1 MTVLD
6 SLSDQCAQIRQWIQ
20 DEANFFRLHLVYF
33 TVVPLIA
40 AGVFYAVNGEFHI
53 PFIDALFLCY
63 SALTVTGLSTVNLST
78 LTAFQ
83 QVILFVLMLMG
94 DVTIVAW
101 VMVLVRLRFFRQH
114 IVATHRKKTLMQSV
128 RDRLVNIASG
138 VGRSLP
144 SRHAE
149 DGMEKH
155 RAHGSHGIQA
165 SDGIAA
171 ALVAGGGTGVGLGIA
186 LGTADASPEKTQ
198 GAGVTTH
205 TGTPWSDSS
214 SHIQITV
221 ESPARMSFSH
231 EQERGVIADVHS
243 FTSSPRSAALHLQ
256 SPISPPPH
264 SIRFAAGVIDGLGGN
279 VRRRPGVP
287 IPRRRTLIA
296 PKEYTEDGHSVVGQ
310 RNKDQG
316 LGGFPGPFRLSRQLA
331 RNYFPSLYRRLTKL
345 LPVEKAASGA
355 NTKWLSEGLKDLVIG
370 RNSEFN
376 IDELSDEQ
384 LEEVGGI
391 EYQALQMLSVIVICY
406 FIGTQL
412 FSFILIAPWLSTTH
426 TYDAAF
432 SNQFRVVS
440 KPWFS
445 LFQVAAAYTGGG
457 MSLVDAGMVPFQRA
471 YLMIFAMMFVIL
483 AGNHGLP
490 IFLRL
495 TIWLCTKVVKDGGT
509 KDQVLHFLLDHPRRC
524 FLYLFPSHVTWY
536 LATVLVFF
544 TGIEWALFIILDIGL
559 DVTSSLPPGTRALAG
574 LFQSFAV
581 RASGFS
587 IVSLASAA
595 PAFQFLCI
603 IMMYIAI
610 YPVALSIRS
619 TNVYEERSL
628 GVFQVETED
637 EEEPNLDEKRPRR
650 ERISKYFGWHFRRQL
665 SFDIW
670 WLVWGIFLICIIE
683 RTKLMD
689 DENAPWFN
697 IFRLVFELVS
707 AFGGIGLS
715 LGLPSDNFS
724 FSGAFGPLSKL
735 IVIVIMLRGRHRGL
749 PVAVDRAILLPE
761 ELVPAN
767 QAAPTQPDPNTAAS
781 GPTST
786 EATREKSENISNSNI
801 L

>member
-6 SLSDQCAQIRQWIQ
+6 SLSDQYAQVRQWMQ

-33 TVVPLIA
+33 TFVPLIA
-40 AGVFYAVNGEFHI
+40 AGIFYAVNGEFHI

-114 IVATHRKKTLMQSV
+114 IIATHRKKTLMQSV
-128 RDRLVNIASG
+128 RDRIARMTFG
-138 VGRSLP
+138 TGLSLP

-171 ALVAGGGTGVGLGIA
+171 ALAAGGGTAVGLGIA
-186 LGTADASPEKTQ
+186 FGTGDSSLEKSQT
-198 GAGVTTH
+198 AGVTVQSE
-205 TGTPWSDSS
+205 TPRSNSS
-214 SHIQITV
+214 SPVQIEV
-221 ESPARMSFSH
+221 ESTVRMSFSH
-231 EQERGVIADVHS
+231 EQERGIIADVHS

-256 SPISPPPH
+256 SPVSPPPR
-264 SIRFAAGVIDGLGGN
+264 SIRFTASVKDGLGGN
-279 VRRRPGVP
+279 MRRRPGVP
-287 IPRRRTLIA
+287 MPRRRTVIPPPL
-296 PKEYTEDGHSVVGQ
+296 KMEYTEDGRPVVGQ

-316 LGGFPGPFRLSRQLA
+316 LGGFPGPFRLGRRLA
-331 RNYFPSLYRRLTKL
+331 RSYFPSLYRQLTKL
-345 LPVEKAASGA
+345 LPVEKSTSGK
-355 NTKWLSEGLKDLVIG
+355 NKKWLSEGLQDLVIG

-391 EYQALQMLSVIVICY
+391 EQY

-412 FSFILIAPWLSTTH
+412 LSFILIAPWLSTTQ
-426 TYDAAF
+426 TYDAVF
-432 SNQFRVVS
+432 SSQFRVVN

-457 MSLVDAGMVPFQRA
+457 MSLVDAGMVPFQKA

-490 IFLRL
+490 IFLRF

-536 LATVLVFF
+536 LAAVLVFF
-544 TGIEWALFIILDIGL
+544 TAIEWALFIVLDIGL

-619 TNVYEERSL
+619 TNVYEEKSL
-628 GVFQVETED
+628 GVFQVESE
-637 EEEPNLDEKRPRR
+637 ESEEPNLDEKQPRR

-670 WLVWGIFLICIIE
+670 WLVWGIFFICIIE
-683 RTKLMD
+683 RHKLMD
-689 DENAPWFN
+689 DDNAPWFN

-735 IVIVIMLRGRHRGL
+735 VVIVIMLRGRHRGL

-761 ELVPAN
+761 ELVPPN
-767 QAAPTQPDPNTAAS
+767 QGASIQPDPNVAS
-781 GPTST
+781 PTLMEST
-786 EATREKSENISNSNI
+786 KEKETIINVS
-801 L
+801 